1 MQSANVFP
9 LHLILFCIKIR
20 LLMVIVDTAFIGKW
34 VPPTF
39 LRIIN
44 INENLERVR
53 NEERIRAGFQ

>member
-1 MQSANVFP
+1 
-9 LHLILFCIKIR
+9 
-20 LLMVIVDTAFIGKW
+20 MVIVDTAFIGKW
-34 VPPTF
+34 VTPTF

>member
-1 MQSANVFP
+1 MICVAYYP
-9 LHLILFCIKIR
+9 LRMILFCIKIG

-34 VPPTF
+34 VTPTF

-44 INENLERVR
+44 LSYNLERVR